1 MTALPCPAHL
11 AGGPLACTRTDPHDP
26 GPRGGHTYEST
37 SAGDDRHTDG
47 GHG

>member
-26 GPRGGHTYEST
+26 GPHGGHTYEST